1 MKDLIYLSKHSKTI
15 LMISE
20 EDLDSLSFYE
30 I

>member
-15 LMISE
+15 FMISE
-20 EDLDSLSFYE
+20 EDLDSLSCYE